1 MEVQDLEVQVVL
13 LDTIVKEDVL
23 LLKID
28 TCGWMKCWV
37 DEKCGWMYFVSA
49 DIGIPSVLRV
59 PAVLALITKRGG
71 RFANKIF
78 ARPHRIVASIA
89 CNWDYIALFD
99 RLLYAAC
106 TCVAVVALS
115 LLSVMGSFSG
125 PLSHSLRWKLLP
137 RVTATRT
144 GGFFSRVPE
153 NWRRSNRRPYSGSAH
168 DATSSGSSDSSSA
181 ALVGNV
187 GATQGSA
194 SQGRWRPELLNYLV
208 HACNFAS
215 WLIFFW
221 FFALGTSMVLEFL
234 FGCAYPDLERA
245 LSISLIF
252 GEGIV
257 CCSKVPLSSQV

>member
-1 MEVQDLEVQVVL
+1 M
-13 LDTIVKEDVL
+13 DVL
-23 LLKID
+23 
-28 TCGWMKCWV
+28 CFGRHWNPF
-37 DEKCGWMYFVSA
+37 GA
-49 DIGIPSVLRV
+49 AV
-59 PAVLALITKRGG
+59 PAVLFARRTKRGG

-78 ARPHRIVASIA
+78 ARPICIAASIA

-115 LLSVMGSFSG
+115 LLSAMGSFSG

-153 NWRRSNRRPYSGSAH
+153 NWQRSSRRSYSGSAH
-168 DATSSGSSDSSSA
+168 DATSSGSSGSSSSSA
-181 ALVGNV
+181 AVVGNV

-194 SQGRWRPELLNYLV
+194 SQGRWRPELLNYLI

-221 FFALGTSMVLEFL
+221 FFALGTSRVLGFL
-234 FGCAYPDLERA
+234 LDEH
-245 LSISLIF
+245 ILIQR
-252 GEGIV
+252 E
-257 CCSKVPLSSQV
+257 SSVHFFDIWRVHCLLQ